1 MKPRVV
7 AIVPARMG
15 SRRFPGKVIYP
26 FRGKPLLFYL
36 LDEVRK
42 SKLIDRLIVATD
54 SREVRETLAADG
66 AEVMMTAARHR
77 TGSDRA
83 AEVAQNVG
91 GSIILNIQADNI
103 GLKAPVL
110 DRVIEKVK
118 SDRRVQVA
126 TLARRID
133 SEDELF
139 DPNVVK
145 LVTDRGGDV
154 LWFSRFPLPYLQ
166 GFVGRHRTAGFPFL
180 KHVGVYIFRQ
190 AALRR
195 FASWRRTPLEKAES
209 LEQLRILENGEKIK
223 AYMTRVNSVSID
235 SPEDLEKIAL

>member
-7 AIVPARMG
+7 AVVPARMG

-26 FRGKPLLFYL
+26 YRGKPLLFYL

-54 SREVRETLAADG
+54 SQEVRKVLGADG
-66 AEVMMTAARHR
+66 AEVIMTAARHR

-83 AEVAQNVG
+83 AEVVQKVG

-110 DRVIEKVK
+110 DRIIK
-118 SDRRVQVA
+118 SMLANRNLPMA
-126 TLARRID
+126 TLCRRLD
-133 SEDELF
+133 TEDELF

-154 LWFSRFPLPYLQ
+154 LWFSRFPIPYLQ
-166 GFVGRHRTAGFPFL
+166 GFDGTNRAAGFPFL
-180 KHVGVYIFRQ
+180 KHVGVYFFRR
-190 AALRR
+190 AALER
-195 FASWRRTPLEKAES
+195 FASWKRTPLEKAES

-223 AYMTRVNSVSID
+223 AFMTRVNSVSVD